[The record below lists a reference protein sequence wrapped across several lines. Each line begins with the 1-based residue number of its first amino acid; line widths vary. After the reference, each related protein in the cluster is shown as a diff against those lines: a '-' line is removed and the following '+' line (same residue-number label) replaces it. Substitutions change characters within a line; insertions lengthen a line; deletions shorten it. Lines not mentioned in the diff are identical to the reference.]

1 MRPIYEHRIVAFVD
15 MLGISD
21 RLLAKDS
28 ESFAR
33 TIHAVASALTG
44 RRPTVFFV
52 LPHIRTGQ
60 EIEIQFDRP
69 FGSGDRM
76 TTVSDAIVMSFP
88 AEERDNQFAV
98 GSRSLPILRCLDAVF
113 WLQRGLLSLGIR
125 TRGGICR
132 GHILH
137 SRNFVIGEAM
147 VRAYRLESRV
157 AVFPRA
163 VLDEEII
170 EALVCEPIPEGIAV
184 FRNRIAHMIR
194 VDRDGQHF
202 VDYLG
207 YDPIAG
213 DFRMKNRILDIY
225 RETASDLDATT
236 DGRIAAKLEWLRE
249 YVMNSAEALA
259 DSRTRVGV
267 NAGTKFASVFP
278 RTEENLMSYVAEL
291 KERRQQAM
299 KGRETSG
306 PGN

>member
-1 MRPIYEHRIVAFVD
+1 
-15 MLGISD
+15 
-21 RLLAKDS
+21 
-28 ESFAR
+28 
-33 TIHAVASALTG
+33 
-44 RRPTVFFV
+44 VFFV

-60 EIEIQFDRP
+60 EIEIQFDKP

-88 AEERDNQFAV
+88 AEEQDNQFAV

-132 GHILH
+132 GQILH
-137 SRNFVIGEAM
+137 SRNFVFGEAM

-163 VLDEEII
+163 VIDEEII
-170 EALVCEPIPEGIAV
+170 EALMSEPIPEGIAL

-194 VDRDGQHF
+194 VDRDCQHF

-213 DFRMKNRILDIY
+213 DFRMKDRILDIY
-225 RETASDLDATT
+225 RETASDLGYAT
-236 DGRIAAKLEWLRE
+236 DGRIAAKLEWLRD
-249 YVMNSAEALA
+249 YVMNSAEAMA
-259 DSRTRVGV
+259 DSRMRVGV
-267 NAGTKFASVFP
+267 NAGTKFATVFP
-278 RTEENLMSYVAEL
+278 RTEENLTSYVAQI
-291 KERRQQAM
+291 KEDVQRPM
-299 KGRETSG
+299 KGRETSDS
-306 PGN
+306 GN